1 MGESPSSVLT
11 EPPAVAPEA
20 PTRSRWRRRAV
31 ASLVVVAMAAGVAWF
46 WASSSSLTSWS
57 MIGAP
62 SGMQVLDDGIET
74 TKWLQTSEDGAV
86 FFTVRNDGRFPMVL
100 GVLPGEDESYW
111 VGPHRRIGLAPV
123 DWRVGSIPGW
133 PDAPEVSSTLTL
145 QPGDEAYVVYRV
157 LYPSR
162 CLQSKPLAHTPSY
175 YYAETVTLST
185 STLGRTTETVVPLPY
200 PVYTPSIV
208 NIECTPEDFA
218 ALDARYPVQQ

>member
-11 EPPAVAPEA
+11 EPAPVAPEP
-20 PTRSRWRRRAV
+20 PTRSRWRRRIV
-31 ASLVVVAMAAGVAWF
+31 AALVVLAVVAGAVWF

-62 SGMQVLDDGIET
+62 SGMQTLEDGIDD

-86 FFTVRNDGRFPMVL
+86 YFTVRNDGRFPMVL
-100 GVLPGEDESYW
+100 GVPPGEDESYW

-123 DWRVGSIPGW
+123 DWRVGMIPGW
-133 PDAPEVSSTLTL
+133 PAAPEVVDTLTL

-157 LYPSR
+157 LYPST
-162 CLQSKPLAHTPSY
+162 CLQKDALAHNPTY
-175 YYAETVTLST
+175 YYAENVTLST

-208 NIECTPEDFA
+208 NSECAPEDFA
-218 ALDARYPVQQ
+218 ALDARYPAQQ